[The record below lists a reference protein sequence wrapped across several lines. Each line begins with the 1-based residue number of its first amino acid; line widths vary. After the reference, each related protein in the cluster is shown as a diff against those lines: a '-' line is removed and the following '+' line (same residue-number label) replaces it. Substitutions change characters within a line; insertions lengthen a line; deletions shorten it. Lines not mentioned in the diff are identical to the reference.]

1 MNKMAKCLIKAAG
14 LILIAGSLLL
24 AACSNPVPAVVS
36 RLNES
41 AALGGGLPVN
51 PLHWQIITSAI
62 DHRDATMYSV
72 FGNNDAVNYARS
84 HDDQNYPVGS
94 VLSLVTWSHTEDPRW
109 FGGMTPDKTQSVEFV
124 EIKSDANRGRLYSYE
139 RYSGSP
145 LAKVLS
151 ETTGEPN
158 ERAAYLL
165 SQRAAVMP

>member
-1 MNKMAKCLIKAAG
+1 MPGRTMT
-14 LILIAGSLLL
+14 
-24 AACSNPVPAVVS
+24 
-36 RLNES
+36 R
-41 AALGGGLPVN
+41 
-51 PLHWQIITSAI
+51 IT
-62 DHRDATMYSV
+62 
-72 FGNNDAVNYARS
+72 
-84 HDDQNYPVGS
+84 QVGS
-94 VLSLVTWSHTEDPRW
+94 VLSLVTWSQTEDPRW

-165 SQRAAVMP
+165 SQRAAVLP